1 MLRCVLSDGVYII
14 ICIFYATRVWFTY
27 EKSLNSDGQQFHQY
41 IYKTKNNF
49 SHNTIKLKEEHDC
62 IGNSG
67 HGLGPLQQWGE
78 IKPVNAISTL
88 SI

>member
-1 MLRCVLSDGVYII
+1 LIDPI
-14 ICIFYATRVWFTY
+14 
-27 EKSLNSDGQQFHQY
+27 KNSDGQQFHQY

-62 IGNSG
+62 AGNSG